1 MHTHRPRPHRKPH
14 TAHRLI
20 ALLALFALFPCAG
33 DAADDAASALE
44 RATTLDAELARAP
57 AAGPGDGTDALEDFS
72 RRERRLDE
80 LGLALDEA
88 IAAAGPDAAERDR
101 LARLVTKLFE
111 RLRDTARDL
120 QDQIDLI
127 RGERAKAEPE
137 ALIGYEYRLRDYD
150 ALYSELL
157 DDYHDNAER
166 AARLDLTAEREV
178 ARFEQMLTER
188 ATKLSERIEVAF
200 KRRETARERVAEASG
215 EKEAEL
221 EAELAAL
228 EERMERLKVGL
239 QSTMA
244 LMRERG
250 LDVSDQAQV
259 LIRTTGEIS
268 GDILDTRVLLGLADN
283 WLGVMMRTIADDG
296 PGWLFKLLLFLA
308 ILGVF
313 KMFANVVE
321 RMVRR
326 AVSTSKMHFSTLLQ
340 DFFVTVAANAVL
352 ILGLLIALSQLGVE
366 LGPVL
371 AGLGVA
377 GFIIGFAL
385 QETLSN
391 FASGMMI
398 LIYRPF
404 DVGDVV
410 EAGGVSGKV
419 SQMSLVS
426 TTILTFDNQKLVVP
440 NNKIWGDV
448 IRNVNAEPQRRVDLT
463 FGIGYEDDIAK
474 AEGILTD
481 IISAHELV
489 LDEPAPTIRLHTLG
503 ESSVDF
509 IVRPWVNAADYWA
522 VYWDVTRAV
531 KERFDAEGISIPFPQ
546 RDVHIYQEDP
556 PAEEGGKA

>member
-1 MHTHRPRPHRKPH
+1 MYAHPPRPFRKPH
-14 TAHRLI
+14 TSHLVI
-20 ALLALFALFPCAG
+20 ALLTMLALFPGAG
-33 DAADDAASALE
+33 GAAEDAASALE
-44 RATTLDAELARAP
+44 RAATLDAELARAP
-57 AAGPGDGTDALEDFS
+57 AVRADDGTDALEDFS
-72 RRERRLDE
+72 RRERRLAE

-88 IAAAGPDAAERDR
+88 AAAAGPDAAGRER
-101 LARLVTKLFE
+101 LAGLVTNLFE
-111 RLRDTARDL
+111 RLRETTREL
-120 QDQIDLI
+120 RDQIDLI
-127 RGERAKAEPE
+127 RGERAKAEPD
-137 ALIGYEYRLRDYD
+137 ALIGFEYRLRDYD

-157 DDYHDNAER
+157 EDYQDNAER
-166 AARLDLTAEREV
+166 AARLDLNAEREV
-178 ARFEQMLTER
+178 ARFEQMLEER
-188 ATKLSERIEVAF
+188 ATKLSERIELAF
-200 KRRETARERVAEASG
+200 DRRETARKRVAEASG
-215 EKEAEL
+215 DKEAEL

-250 LDVSDQAQV
+250 LDVSEQAQV

-283 WLGVMMRTIADDG
+283 WFDVMMRTIADDG

-313 KMFANVVE
+313 KLLANVVE

-326 AVSTSKMHFSTLLQ
+326 AVSTSKMRFSTLLQ

-481 IISAHELV
+481 IIAAHELV

-546 RDVHIYQEDP
+546 RDVHVYREDMAP
-556 PAEEGGKA
+556 EEDGKT

>member
-1 MHTHRPRPHRKPH
+1 
-14 TAHRLI
+14 
-20 ALLALFALFPCAG
+20 
-33 DAADDAASALE
+33 
-44 RATTLDAELARAP
+44 
-57 AAGPGDGTDALEDFS
+57 
-72 RRERRLDE
+72 
-80 LGLALDEA
+80 
-88 IAAAGPDAAERDR
+88 
-101 LARLVTKLFE
+101 
-111 RLRDTARDL
+111 
-120 QDQIDLI
+120 
-127 RGERAKAEPE
+127 
-137 ALIGYEYRLRDYD
+137 
-150 ALYSELL
+150 
-157 DDYHDNAER
+157 
-166 AARLDLTAEREV
+166 
-178 ARFEQMLTER
+178 
-188 ATKLSERIEVAF
+188 
-200 KRRETARERVAEASG
+200 
-215 EKEAEL
+215 
-221 EAELAAL
+221 
-228 EERMERLKVGL
+228 MERLKVGL

-426 TTILTFDNQKLVVP
+426 TKILTFDNQKLVVP